1 MFSYDKV
8 QKRIHE
14 KNNLSIFYEI
24 SYDIRHFQTIAF
36 SCQKIYKN
44 LAYSQ
49 RKNQDCQIIG
59 KSL

>member
-8 QKRIHE
+8 QKRIHK
-14 KNNLSIFYEI
+14 KNNLSIFMKSVMI
-24 SYDIRHFQTIAF
+24 SDIFKQLLFHAK
-36 SCQKIYKN
+36 KIYKN

>member
-24 SYDIRHFQTIAF
+24 SYDIRRFQTIAF
-36 SCQKIYKN
+36 SCQKNI
-44 LAYSQ
+44 
-49 RKNQDCQIIG
+49 
-59 KSL
+59 